1 MVPFT
6 STGAPGL
13 LGVRSKS
20 KVTVTGEVPPPFR
33 ITSPLPPKPGAAVQL
48 TDVAG
53 RGRYLDQQ
61 RKIGECTA
69 GVGVAS
75 RHEGAIAEGD
85 DVALALTLSAD
96 RHAAMSHSLTQS

>member
-48 TDVAG
+48 TDVSVVVDTSTSNA
-53 RGRYLDQQ
+53 R
-61 RKIGECTA
+61 
-69 GVGVAS
+69 
-75 RHEGAIAEGD
+75 
-85 DVALALTLSAD
+85 
-96 RHAAMSHSLTQS
+96 